1 MGSDGATVSA
11 NAEIVRKSY
20 ECLNRGDIAGL
31 FKFADPDLEIDNSR
45 LVFNPDVYR
54 GREGAER
61 WQRETEEVWDELRLT
76 PVELIDAGDNVMVAV
91 TVQGKGKGSGVEVN
105 MPLFAVWTFRDA
117 KVVRV
122 AGGYR
127 ERSQALEAA
136 GLSPASSPPRDRGQ
150 TP

>member
-1 MGSDGATVSA
+1 MSA
-11 NAEIVRKSY
+11 NAEIVRKCY
-20 ECLNRGDIAGL
+20 ECLNRNDLAGL
-31 FKFADPDLEIDNSR
+31 FKFADPDIVIDNSR

-61 WQRETEEVWDELRLT
+61 WLRATGEVWEELCLT
-76 PVELIDAGDNVMVAV
+76 PVELIDAGDNVVAAV

-127 ERSQALEAA
+127 ERSHALEAA
-136 GLSPASSPPRDRGQ
+136 GLSPVSSPPRDRGQ